1 MTQQRY
7 RLRIVGLTE
16 DEGQIKVTT
25 FQRVLDAL
33 LKTAER
39 TARLLATGAGSEKG
53 GKPRWLADT
62 MDMTIAGLSA
72 GSTVVEVVAP
82 PIGKT
87 ARDVFAQF
95 DLWDT
100 TPQVEDTALDL
111 AARAIQEIQKES
123 PAGDYFDTSVLE
135 AVLEFDRAARNP
147 DVGYELIPSGNAH
160 ERFTVD
166 RGTCVRV
173 REWLDRVPPPRPFV
187 ISGRLDEVKYGSGR
201 FRLLVDGRSALA
213 GRVDPS
219 SLNVEV
225 LRPLWGKRT
234 TIEGL
239 VHFRVNGKPR
249 LVEARKIS
257 QRGEGDGLFEQLPVA
272 RPASQDLLPG
282 FRRKAAAFDPS
293 DLAGTWPGDESVD
306 DLLKQLD

>member
-1 MTQQRY
+1 MTQQHY
-7 RLRIVGLTE
+7 RLHIVGLAE

-82 PIGKT
+82 PIGET
-87 ARDVFAQF
+87 ARDAFAQF
-95 DLWDT
+95 DFWDT

-111 AARAIQEIQKES
+111 AARAIQEIQKDS

-135 AVLEFDRAARNP
+135 AVLQFDRAARNP
-147 DVGYELIPSGNAH
+147 EVGYELVPFRKTH

-166 RGTCVRV
+166 HGTCVRV
-173 REWLDRVPPPRPFV
+173 REWLDRVPSPRPFV
-187 ISGRLDEVKYGSGR
+187 ISGRLDEIKYGNGR
-201 FRLLVDGRSALA
+201 FRLLVDGRSALP

-219 SLNVEV
+219 SLNIEV

-239 VHFRVNGKPR
+239 VHFKVNGKPR

-282 FRRKAAAFDPS
+282 IRREAAAFDPS